1 MPILKAVIDTSVM
14 VSVAFAAHGLAKQLR
29 NMIADGQFVLAT
41 SKPILKE
48 LYQVLHYPHIAKRF
62 SPTIEDINAFMA
74 LIIERAMIVNG
85 LFEINGITEDPDD
98 DMFIAC
104 AMEADADYIV
114 SRDPHLRNIK
124 HFRRIQIIDAATFIE
139 KVKGPQQKGLTAQ
152 VEFFA
157 PTSSGSDF

>member
-14 VSVAFAAHGLAKQLR
+14 VSVAFAVQGLAKELR
-29 NMIADGQFVLAT
+29 DMIADGRFLPVT

-62 SPTIEDINAFMA
+62 SPTKEDINAFMA
-74 LIIERAMIVNG
+74 LIIERALIVEG
-85 LFEINGITEDPDD
+85 LYEINGISADPND

-104 AMEADADYIV
+104 ALEADADYII

-124 HFRRIQIIDAATFIE
+124 HYRRIQIIDATTFIE
-139 KVKGPQQKGLTAQ
+139 KVKGK
-152 VEFFA
+152 
-157 PTSSGSDF
+157 